1 MEGIILNKITDI
13 TKNEIIDILKNGFD
27 HEYPVQKYD
36 YYERPYDDYETEHID
51 IIITGKL
58 STINFLSRIYD
69 LKELSSEDPRYNNAL
84 EDIIQ
89 HTRNNNDFD
98 EFWYFDYL
106 PFKIKS
112 GNDDDFLRFII
123 EVFHPAVRKENS
135 KWKLFLE
142 KINKLLKH
150 DGYQLYAD
158 KTISNRDVYSYRKIS
173 SDDHYLK
180 EEVDKLSEDFNSEYI
195 NHQLEN
201 MLNSAK
207 NNPSESIGKSKEL
220 LESCFK
226 TILKTENIEY
236 DKNWSINQLTKTTYE
251 HLKLTPEDVEDSKR
265 ANDTIKKIL
274 GNLSAISSGI
284 AELRNAYGTGHGKHS
299 KFKGL
304 TERHA
309 KLAIGV
315 STVAARFIWE
325 TYREKNSKE

>member
-1 MEGIILNKITDI
+1 MHKITDI
-13 TKNEIIDILKNGFD
+13 TKNEIIDILKNGFNY
-27 HEYPVQKYD
+27 EYPVKKYD
-36 YYERPYDDYETEHID
+36 YYERPYGASETEHAD

-58 STINFLSRIYD
+58 STIDFLSRIYE
-69 LKELSSEDPRYNNAL
+69 LKELPSEDPRYNNAL
-84 EDIIQ
+84 NDIIQ
-89 HTRNNNDFD
+89 HTRNNDDFD
-98 EFWYFDYL
+98 DFWYFDYP

-123 EVFHPAVRKENS
+123 EVFHPAVRNENS
-135 KWKLFLE
+135 QWELFFKKFNE
-142 KINKLLKH
+142 LLKH
-150 DGYQLYAD
+150 DGYQLYSD
-158 KTISNRDVYSYRKIS
+158 KKISNRDVYSFRKITP
-173 SDDHYLK
+173 DDNYLK
-180 EEVDKLSEDFNSEYI
+180 EEVDKLSENFNSEYI
-195 NHQLEN
+195 NNQLEN

-207 NNPSESIGKSKEL
+207 DNPSESIGKSKEL

-226 TILKTENIEY
+226 TILKTEDIEY
-236 DKNWSINQLTKTTYE
+236 DKNWSMNQLTRTTYE

-265 ANDTIKKIL
+265 ANDTIRKIL

-315 STVAARFIWE
+315 STVATRFIWE
-325 TYREKNSKE
+325 TYQEKNSKE